1 MDLEL
6 SGRNVLIAGSSAGI
20 GRAIAAGFLSEGANV
35 AISGRTADT
44 VNEAAQQLREGAPS
58 GAKVVSFMGDMTT
71 SEAVDAALESAEAE
85 LGPLSCVVANVGI
98 GRAPLGYEVSDEDWE
113 ADLRQNLLGSMYL
126 ARSAMRRM
134 IQGSQEERLSSSIIF
149 ISSIAGV
156 EALGSSLTYG
166 ASKAALNHSSMA
178 LAKIAGRHRI
188 RVNTV
193 VPGNVIFPGGNWERN
208 VTARPE
214 AWERWVNR
222 EVALQRFGRPEE
234 IADAVVWLA
243 SPRSSFVTG
252 ASIVVDGGQL
262 RSL

>member
-6 SGRNVLIAGSSAGI
+6 RGRNVLVAGSSGGI
-20 GRAIAAGFLSEGANV
+20 GLAIAAAFLAEGANV
-35 AISGRTADT
+35 AISGRTAST
-44 VNEAAQQLREGAPS
+44 VAEAVTTLSATAPTGAQ
-58 GAKVVSFMGDMTT
+58 VVSHVGDMTR
-71 SEAVDAALESAEAE
+71 SDVVEAALGAAERE
-85 LGPLSCVVANVGI
+85 LGPVSCVVANVGI
-98 GRAPLGYEVSDEDWE
+98 GRAPLGFEVSDDDWE

-126 ARSAMRRM
+126 ARAAMRSMTERTE
-134 IQGSQEERLSSSIIF
+134 EERSSCSIIF

-156 EALGSSLTYG
+156 EALGSPLTYG
-166 ASKAALNHSSMA
+166 ASKAALNHSA
-178 LAKIAGRHRI
+178 LALARLAGRQRI

-193 VPGNVIFPGGNWERN
+193 VPGNIIFPGGTWERN
-208 VTARPE
+208 VTTRPE
-214 AWERWVNR
+214 AWGRWVDR

-243 SPRSSFVTG
+243 SPRASFVTG

>member
-6 SGRNVLIAGSSAGI
+6 QGRNVVVAGSSGGI
-20 GRAIAAGFLSEGANV
+20 GLAIAAAFVAEGANV
-35 AISGRTADT
+35 AISGRTAST
-44 VNEAAQQLREGAPS
+44 VADAVTSLQAAAPAGVEVAS
-58 GAKVVSFMGDMTT
+58 YVGDMTR
-71 SEAVDAALESAEAE
+71 SDVVDAALIAAEST
-85 LGPLSCVVANVGI
+85 LGPISCVVANVGI
-98 GRAPLGYEVSDEDWE
+98 GRAPLGFEISDEDWE

-126 ARSAMRRM
+126 ARAAMRSM
-134 IQGSQEERLSSSIIF
+134 TERTEAERRACSVIF

-156 EALGSSLTYG
+156 EALGSPLTYG
-166 ASKAALNHSSMA
+166 ASKAALNHTSIA
-178 LAKIAGRHRI
+178 LARLAGRHRI

-193 VPGNVIFPGGNWERN
+193 VPGNIIFPGGTWERN
-208 VTARPE
+208 LTARPE
-214 AWERWVNR
+214 AWGRWVDR

-243 SPRSSFVTG
+243 SPRASFVTG